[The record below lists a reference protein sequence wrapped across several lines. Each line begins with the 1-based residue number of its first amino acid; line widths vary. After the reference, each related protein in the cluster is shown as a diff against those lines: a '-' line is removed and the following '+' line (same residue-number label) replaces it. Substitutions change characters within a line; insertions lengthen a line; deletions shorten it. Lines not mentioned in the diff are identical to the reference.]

1 MKKETTVEAH
11 KFIHKYTPSNL
22 INEMDDCQ
30 GKYKLL
36 KSAKK
41 GKETLNGPMNIKHLV
56 TSQKPTTP

>member
-22 INEMDDCQ
+22 INKMDDCR
-30 GKYKLL
+30 GKNKLL

-41 GKETLNGPMNIKHLV
+41 RKGNFEWTNEYKTFGH
-56 TSQKPTTP
+56 